1 MADEKMNVSETLGV
15 DELLEAVELEFGNE
29 GTLGVAEAAARE
41 PVGSAP
47 CADRQVEEAPA
58 EPGASAEVDGQSA
71 PADEPELD
79 EAARELAEHNA
90 LADVFDAVR
99 ELSADGQLTEPAD
112 WTAWG
117 LVPDHLTADEF
128 EMMVYEYLQS
138 YLSEHRAER
147 AAEKAAERAR
157 ACAVRSAT
165 RAVGVS
171 PFVAKRKAE
180 QEAAAAEA
188 ESARTAEAAPAR
200 GTEAAGAAVAAAA
213 TSTIVARPADE
224 AAPAAAAPDAAA
236 APMPAAE
243 IERGGASAPAS
254 ASEPAPDAD
263 NPFPGLRIPEGYKLV
278 ELEGEYVLVEDE
290 DAAPVERVIDCKN
303 IVVLEGKRS
312 YYLYDEKLM
321 TDTYAHWALL
331 AAEDDPLMTF
341 VGCVREEGRVY
352 PRPLA
357 ADDLRNPP
365 FRMSAA
371 TVQQTWEQVKAS
383 GDYPDIRRAVASNG
397 DVYYYSTLYL
407 TETLAE
413 SLAEYRAVE
422 QPRNV

>member
-1 MADEKMNVSETLGV
+1 MEEVKM
-15 DELLEAVELEFGNE
+15 DALE
-29 GTLGVAEAAARE
+29 
-41 PVGSAP
+41 S
-47 CADRQVEEAPA
+47 
-58 EPGASAEVDGQSA
+58 
-71 PADEPELD
+71 EPELD

-99 ELSADGQLTEPAD
+99 ELSADGQLTEPTD

-117 LVPDHLTADEF
+117 LVPAHLTADEF
-128 EMMVYEYLQS
+128 EMMVYEYLQN
-138 YLSEHRAER
+138 YLGEHRSER

-157 ACAVRSAT
+157 ASTVKSAT
-165 RAVGVS
+165 RAVGIS

-188 ESARTAEAAPAR
+188 EAEGARVAEAAPAR
-200 GTEAAGAAVAAAA
+200 GTEAASAAVAAAA
-213 TSTIVARPADE
+213 TSATVARPADE
-224 AAPAAAAPDAAA
+224 AASAAAAPDA
-236 APMPAAE
+236 
-243 IERGGASAPAS
+243 
-254 ASEPAPDAD
+254 APDAD

-290 DAAPVERVIDCKN
+290 NAAPVERTIDCKN

-321 TDTYAHWALL
+321 TDTYAHWAFL

-341 VGCVREEGRVY
+341 VDCVREEGRVY

-357 ADDLRNPP
+357 ADDLHNPP

-371 TVQQTWEQVKAS
+371 MVQQTWEQVEAS
-383 GDYPDIRRAVASNG
+383 GDYPDICRTVASNG

-407 TETLAE
+407 SDTLAG
-413 SLAEYRAVE
+413 SLAEYHAVE
-422 QPRNV
+422 RYRNV